1 MKKIL
6 FLGYDKKKT
15 KLIEEIKFHK
25 KNISIKQTKKKVNLK
40 TLKKFDT
47 IISFGYRHVIDKKI
61 IKNLKTPIINLH
73 ISYLPYNRGAHP
85 NFWSFVDNT
94 PSGVSINEIDG
105 KIDTGR
111 IIDQKIIDFEL
122 FKNRKKLTFAETY
135 KRLSNEIES
144 LFLGNINKILNNNF
158 LSYKQIGKGS
168 YHKAEDLP
176 KLLKSWN
183 QNIFQTILKYNDF
196 KKKELDKKLIIL
208 NEIENARKNNN
219 LNWMNIIRTSLKNSP
234 NKTLDI
240 LKKINFD
247 DNKISD
253 LFKSLLK

>member
-73 ISYLPYNRGAHP
+73 TGYLPYNRGAHP

-111 IIDQKIIDFEL
+111 IIDQKIII
-122 FKNRKKLTFAETY
+122 N
-135 KRLSNEIES
+135 LSI
-144 LFLGNINKILNNNF
+144 
-158 LSYKQIGKGS
+158 
-168 YHKAEDLP
+168 
-176 KLLKSWN
+176 
-183 QNIFQTILKYNDF
+183 
-196 KKKELDKKLIIL
+196 
-208 NEIENARKNNN
+208 
-219 LNWMNIIRTSLKNSP
+219 
-234 NKTLDI
+234 
-240 LKKINFD
+240 
-247 DNKISD
+247 
-253 LFKSLLK
+253 